1 MPGGRT
7 ALGSRIVAI
16 VTVCALNRISTVS
29 GSHLSSNARLL
40 TVGVNGPPFH
50 GKPDVSI
57 A

>member
-7 ALGSRIVAI
+7 ALGSRIVAM

>member
-16 VTVCALNRISTVS
+16 VTVCALSRISTVS